1 MDGEKSPEVNQLP
14 VEDGIIRI
22 HENLQI
28 TKDKKIQCLKC
39 GHVYCNADE
48 NYKEHALKAEIKGSE
63 MGSHYL
69 QDDIFVVYH
78 EFYCPGCATLMCQ
91 DVLPPGTPPVWDVE
105 VKV

>member
-1 MDGEKSPEVNQLP
+1 MVKNP
-14 VEDGIIRI
+14 
-22 HENLQI
+22 
-28 TKDKKIQCLKC
+28 LKLTSFP
-39 GHVYCNADE
+39 
-48 NYKEHALKAEIKGSE
+48 LKSE

-91 DVLPPGTPPVWDVE
+91 DVLPPGTPPVWDIE